1 MYVSAVRLV
10 TFKHVRFRVPNLHAD
25 LSDDLATSEAR
36 HATISLSDKNILT

>member
-1 MYVSAVRLV
+1 VRLV

-36 HATISLSDKNILT
+36 RAIISLFDKKSLT